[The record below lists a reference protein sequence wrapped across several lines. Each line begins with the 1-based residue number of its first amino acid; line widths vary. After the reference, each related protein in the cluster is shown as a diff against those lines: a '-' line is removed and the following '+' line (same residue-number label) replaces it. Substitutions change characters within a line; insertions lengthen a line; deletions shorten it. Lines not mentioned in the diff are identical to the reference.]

1 LPLPTLFVL
10 AFATGMAAA
19 VAGRS
24 ELRVSPR
31 PALLTRSFAAYLV
44 FIAMLV
50 IPISVY
56 FYVFHGDWFL
66 LYLVD
71 VRRVPSAVALVGF
84 VAEALVGALGFATAS
99 ALVRSQREVVAGVI
113 LVATLLAGAVVL
125 VLALDRLSVVGSFA
139 QYRGGFGLSPYLS
152 GPLFQGTIAMTL
164 LMAIG
169 LAFLLVRLVYGG
181 RRHT

>member
-1 LPLPTLFVL
+1 MPTLFVL

-19 VAGRS
+19 IAGRS

-44 FIAMLV
+44 FVALLLV
-50 IPISVY
+50 PISVY

-66 LYLVD
+66 LYFVD
-71 VRRVPSAVALVGF
+71 VRHVPSAVALVGF
-84 VAEALVGALGFATAS
+84 VAEAIVGALGFAAAS
-99 ALVRSQREVVAGVI
+99 ALVRSQREVFAGVI
-113 LVATLLAGAVVL
+113 LVGALVAGVVML

-152 GPLFQGTIAMTL
+152 GPLFQGTVAMSL
-164 LMAIG
+164 LLAIG
-169 LAFLLVRLVYGG
+169 LGFLLVRLVYGG
-181 RRHT
+181 RRHS

>member
-1 LPLPTLFVL
+1 MPTLFVL

-19 VAGRS
+19 IAGRS

-44 FIAMLV
+44 FIALLM
-50 IPISVY
+50 IPVSVY

-71 VRRVPSAVALVGF
+71 VRRVPSAVALMGF
-84 VAEALVGALGFATAS
+84 VCEALVGALGFAAAA
-99 ALVRSQREVVAGVI
+99 ALVRSQREVVAVGI
-113 LVATLLAGAVVL
+113 LIATLLAGVVML
-125 VLALDRLSVVGSFA
+125 VAALNRLSVVGSYA
-139 QYRGGFGLSPYLS
+139 QYRGGFGLTPYVS
-152 GPLFQGTIAMTL
+152 GPLLQGTVAMTL
-164 LMAIG
+164 LLSIG

-181 RRHT
+181 RRHS

>member
-19 VAGRS
+19 IAGRS

-44 FIAMLV
+44 FVALV
-50 IPISVY
+50 MIPVSVY

-66 LYLVD
+66 LYLID
-71 VRRVPSAVALVGF
+71 VRLVPSAAALVGF
-84 VAEALVGALGFATAS
+84 VCEALIGAAGFATAS
-99 ALVRSQREVVAGVI
+99 ALVRSQREVLAGVI
-113 LVATLLAGAVVL
+113 LGATVVAGAVIL
-125 VLALDRLSVVGSFA
+125 VLALDRLSVVGSYA
-139 QYRGGFGLSPYLS
+139 QYRGGFGLTPYVS
-152 GPLFQGTIAMTL
+152 GPVLQGTIAMSL
-164 LMAIG
+164 LVAIG

-181 RRHT
+181 RGRS